1 MPLRLDLSLL
11 KDLKMKN
18 WLLLVWCTGCI
29 WTVQAQPARSLDG
42 SKNNPFLPLTGA
54 VGSELVRLAP
64 VRYQDGLGIPVQGPN
79 PREISN
85 LMMSQKGLESNA
97 MGLSAAVWV
106 FGQFIHSDLA
116 FVPDNVNEPYPIV
129 TPSGDPLGPSINYYR
144 STYSDASGK
153 NSPRKFINTVSSFLD
168 GSVLYGSDV
177 STAKWLRTFS
187 GGQLKVSAGN
197 LMPFPTVSG
206 EFNDLRDFDAPVMV
220 DMMGSERY
228 MFASANPMVNYNP
241 YLMAMQTLFLRE
253 HNRLCNELIKKHPD
267 WTDEQL
273 YQHARRT
280 VIGLIQSITYH
291 EWLPAMGIEIGPFGG
306 YDPLINPAVSNEFSL
321 AAFKLENTLMSE
333 QILRLDNNGKEIPQG
348 HLKMKESLFHPL
360 ELVTGGGIE
369 PLLKGMAAQA
379 QQEFDAKMVN
389 DIRNATF
396 ENKSGGLD
404 MAAITIMAGRDR
416 GLGSL
421 NSIRRTLGMAPY
433 KTFEQINVHGDV
445 VDLLK
450 KVYSNIE
457 EVDAWVG
464 IVSENRMPDRLFGET
479 TFKIITDQFKRVR
492 DGDRYYYELD
502 PGLSREEVNRI
513 ANTRLKDLILRN
525 TAVTVL
531 QNEVF
536 KAVKHEEIPHANVV
550 VVERHLDA
558 KIFPNPVE
566 SSLNTKIFSVSEGYC
581 EVLFINALGK
591 EELRYLHY
599 LHRGVND
606 FALAVDNKL
615 TPGLYTVRYR
625 MGNTVNTAKM
635 LKR

>member
-1 MPLRLDLSLL
+1 M

-18 WLLLVWCTGCI
+18 WLLLVCSVAGI
-29 WTVQAQPARSLDG
+29 WTVQSQPVRSFDG
-42 SKNNPFLPLTGA
+42 SKNNPFLTLTGA
-54 VGSELVRLAP
+54 AGSELVSLAP
-64 VRYQDGLGIPVQGPN
+64 VRYQDGLGMPVQGPN

-85 LMMSQKGLESNA
+85 LMMTQKGAESNA
-97 MGLSAAVWV
+97 MGLSSAVWV

-116 FVPDNVNEPYPIV
+116 FVPDNVNEPSPII
-129 TPSGDPLGPSINYYR
+129 TPAGDPLGPSITYYR
-144 STYSDASGK
+144 SIYADGSGK
-153 NSPRKFINTVSSFLD
+153 TSPRKFINTVSSFID
-168 GSVLYGSDV
+168 GSVLYGSNET
-177 STAKWLRTFS
+177 TAKWLRTFT
-187 GGQLKVSAGN
+187 GGRMKVSAGN

-206 EFNDLRDFDAPVMV
+206 EFNDLRDFNAPVMV
-220 DMMGSERY
+220 DMMGAERY

-253 HNRLCNELIKKHPD
+253 HNRLCSELVKKHPD

-280 VIGLIQSITYH
+280 VIGLIQSITYN
-291 EWLPAMGIEIGPFGG
+291 EWLPAMGVELGAYNG
-306 YDPLINPAVSNEFSL
+306 YDALTNPAISNEFSL
-321 AAFKLENTLMSE
+321 AAFKLENTLMNE
-333 QILRLDNNGKEIPQG
+333 EILRLDNNGREIPQG
-348 HLKMKESLFHPL
+348 HLQMKASLFHPL

-369 PLLKGMAAQA
+369 PLFKGMAAQA
-379 QQEFDAKMVN
+379 QQEFDSKMVN
-389 DIRNATF
+389 DIRNATY
-396 ENKSGGLD
+396 EHKSGGLD

-421 NSIRRTLGMAPY
+421 NSIRRSLGLQPY
-433 KTFEQINVHGDV
+433 KTFEQINSHGDV

-450 KVYSNIE
+450 KVYSNVD

-464 IVSENRMPDRLFGET
+464 MVSENRMSDRLFGET
-479 TFKIITDQFKRVR
+479 TFRIITDQFKRVR

-502 PGLSREEVNRI
+502 PGLNKEEINRI
-513 ANTRLKDLILRN
+513 STTRLKDLILRN
-525 TAVTVL
+525 TEVTIL

-536 KAVKHEEIPHANVV
+536 KAVQHENIPHANVV

-558 KIFPNPVE
+558 KIFPNPVL
-566 SSLNTKIFSVSEGYC
+566 STLNTRIYSVSEGYC
-581 EVLFINALGK
+581 EVLFINAIGK

-599 LHRGVND
+599 MHRGIND
-606 FALAVDNKL
+606 FTLSVENKL

-625 MGNTVNTAKM
+625 MGNTVNTAKL